1 MKFKP
6 TRNAAVDAAVDAAL
20 NVIIDALGVFPEGVN
35 IKDTV
40 FKSSDAVEIEV
51 YKDVVEV
58 SYLDAITLSLYNDGT
73 LNAYETNPL
82 FRGMAYVINK
92 IEADKDSLENN
103 LKTILSHFYFNK
115 DF

>member
-1 MKFKP
+1 MKFKT
-6 TRNAAVDAAVDAAL
+6 TRNDAVDAAFNL
-20 NVIIDALGVFPEGVN
+20 IIEVLGEFPEGVT

-58 SYLDAITLSLYNDGT
+58 RYLDSITLALYNDGT
-73 LNAYETNPL
+73 FNAYETNPL

-103 LKTILSHFYFNK
+103 LKTILSHFDFNK